1 MVSFMEINDFRR
13 CALCGRVTKRGT
25 TEHHLIP
32 RTCHRNKW
40 FQKNFTR
47 EQMRTTIAVCRDC
60 HRAIHDLAPDE
71 KELGRH
77 YNTVEKLREH
87 PQLSRFLEWV
97 QKQK

>member
-1 MVSFMEINDFRR
+1 METNRIQR
-13 CALCGRVTKRGT
+13 CELCGRLTKRGT

-40 FQKNFTR
+40 FKKNFTR
-47 EQMRTTIAVCRDC
+47 EEMHTTIAVCCDC

-77 YNTVEKLREH
+77 YNTIDKLRAH
-87 PQLSRFLEWV
+87 PQLARFLEWIR
-97 QKQK
+97 KQK